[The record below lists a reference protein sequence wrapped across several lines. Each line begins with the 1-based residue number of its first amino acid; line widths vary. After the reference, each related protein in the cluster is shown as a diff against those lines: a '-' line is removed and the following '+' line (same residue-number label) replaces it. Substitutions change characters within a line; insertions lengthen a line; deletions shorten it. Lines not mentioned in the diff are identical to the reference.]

1 MNLIDETEAPMHARW
16 KWKNKEF
23 GEMPILK
30 TCLLEYMEDTLRKV
44 EVKINSAR
52 KYLGNMHTK

>member
-1 MNLIDETEAPMHARW
+1 
-16 KWKNKEF
+16 
-23 GEMPILK
+23 MPILK

-52 KYLGNMHTK
+52 KYLGNMHTKYTINGCPWTKS